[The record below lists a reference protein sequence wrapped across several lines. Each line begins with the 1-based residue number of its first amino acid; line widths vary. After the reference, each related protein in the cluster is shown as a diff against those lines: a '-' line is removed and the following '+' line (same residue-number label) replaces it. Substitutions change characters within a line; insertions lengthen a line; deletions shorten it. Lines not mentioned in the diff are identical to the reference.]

1 MLGKKTIRKGC
12 IKIAEANHC
21 MTRVNLKCFHPICSL
36 NPIRTICGAGGG
48 EYCCW
53 PVCQSVNLL
62 VLFFSFFNLYFIL
75 AVSAT
80 SLKPL
85 HRSSK
90 NFVDIIRTQCKDV
103 HITRKFRFLNFLGIL
118 TLLILECWPFIHCNT
133 AQFVSTSPH
142 INRCTECHETKF
154 LMCIEVWPY

>member
-1 MLGKKTIRKGC
+1 MYQNCRGKSLHDQSQLEMFSSNMF
-12 IKIAEANHC
+12 IKPNKD
-21 MTRVNLKCFHPICSL
+21 NL
-36 NPIRTICGAGGG
+36 RGGGG

-62 VLFFSFFNLYFIL
+62 VLFFSFFHLYFIL

-118 TLLILECWPFIHCNT
+118 TILMLECWPFIHCNT

-142 INRCTECHETKF
+142 INRCTERHETKF

>member
-1 MLGKKTIRKGC
+1 MF
-12 IKIAEANHC
+12 IKPNKDNL
-21 MTRVNLKCFHPICSL
+21 RV
-36 NPIRTICGAGGG
+36 GGG
-48 EYCCW
+48 VTVVD
-53 PVCQSVNLL
+53 PFVSQSI
-62 VLFFSFFNLYFIL
+62 FQSSFFPFFIFIFFL

-90 NFVDIIRTQCKDV
+90 IFVDIIRTQCKDV

-118 TLLILECWPFIHCNT
+118 TLLILECWPFINCNT

-142 INRCTECHETKF
+142 INRCTERHETKF
-154 LMCIEVWPY
+154 LMCIEVWPWGQKTQTSLLLI